1 MLVGSSSPSLS
12 PFTSLTF
19 DHRWLYEKL
28 LVNDFTFDSLTVTPK
43 QTNFAAGVDYMT
55 DYDEWLRIQVEIY
68 TLPVVRQTN
77 AGARFLFTVCYISHS
92 VV

>member
-55 DYDEWLRIQVEIY
+55 DYDEWLRIQVELY
-68 TLPVVRQTN
+68 N
-77 AGARFLFTVCYISHS
+77 HS
-92 VV
+92 VSSSKRRGRTVLVYRLLH